1 MTSQGLKIGCNGPS
15 LFYIFAANRSRRKVI
30 SVKLKKVGR
39 KFRCSQ
45 KFCIY
50 CKSFTA
56 IGHDKANKIAEG
68 GLIFVYL
75 IAEVVRKLASNFS
88 DVGFV

>member
-1 MTSQGLKIGCNGPS
+1 MCSTYDVSGPK
-15 LFYIFAANRSRRKVI
+15 NR
-30 SVKLKKVGR
+30 LQWT
-39 KFRCSQ
+39 KF
-45 KFCIY
+45 I
-50 CKSFTA
+50 A

-75 IAEVVRKLASNFS
+75 IAEVVQKLASNFS